1 MNKIGCSS
9 DGGSSEL
16 LSGPSSPR
24 VMASRSRT
32 SGRRA
37 SSQSDSGD
45 TGFYTYSSDSVE
57 DVSMYSQ
64 RSSSLQPQSLF
75 VSGLS
80 PVTLRP
86 LSLTRSY
93 DQLSAQQHSTAQWYK
108 SCQQLT
114 SSPSPTATM
123 KTSNQESIRKSS
135 SLNKLSSWAVYDS
148 GRAYSGKSS
157 DLQGSLDR
165 GLLKGFKK
173 DANKTD
179 FYLPLTSSF
188 RNSSLLRS
196 PGSGPCHHYKLSRKS
211 TGVESELRR
220 STSAFSSPIKHN
232 LFSGYAA
239 SPDPS
244 SRSLSE
250 QPPFDHPLHPEVRTQ
265 MWLSEQLA
273 YKPKFEAGKHE
284 ATENYGNKLT
294 RQTGS
299 GLQKSGLKQM
309 LKASPAHVPGLVKF
323 QEGLLR
329 QREQEI
335 DWQKQQIVQLQ
346 ARITENDLRVQQVQ
360 LSHRGR
366 LDDSGIYSTKDRA
379 SKLSSFTLC
388 DKNLSQK
395 LSAAE
400 MELLHL
406 KNVFKQ
412 VTQKYT
418 EDISKMEDKIQTR
431 DRYICSLKKK
441 CARESEQKQEKHQ
454 RVETLECYLADL
466 PTLLEAQGQS
476 QQLKAVQL
484 KTKEMEQN
492 VSWLQKSLEQGQAL
506 LREKYIQIEEQSR
519 REEELLASVHSLQ
532 QKVTHCLEDGARLPV
547 ADLKRLQTERTEL
560 LEQQDRSS
568 KVIDQQ
574 NELIEKMSLH
584 LMQTEED
591 GPAQLWSVSQNP
603 EVSQLLRDMS
613 LCVRDLQALD
623 TILRQRAQGQEP
635 NLNALLGIKSLSL
648 SVDEA
653 ERATEEDEELM
664 MKLQE
669 VTQLRRDI
677 EELRRSMA
685 PPSVLH

>member
-1 MNKIGCSS
+1 MERTGPDVNKIGCIS

-24 VMASRSRT
+24 ALASHSRT

-37 SSQSDSGD
+37 SSLSDSGD

-64 RSSSLQPQSLF
+64 RCSSLQPQSLF

-80 PVTLRP
+80 PVTFRP

-93 DQLSAQQHSTAQWYK
+93 DQLSAQQHNTAQWYN

-114 SSPSPTATM
+114 STPSPGVTM
-123 KTSNQESIRKSS
+123 KTNNQESIRKSS

-148 GRAYSGKSS
+148 ARTCNNKSS

-165 GLLKGFKK
+165 GLLKGYKK

-179 FYLPLTSSF
+179 FYLPLTSTF

-211 TGVESELRR
+211 ATVESELSMRR

-232 LFSGYAA
+232 LFTGYAA
-239 SPDPS
+239 SPDLS
-244 SRSLSE
+244 SHSLSE

-273 YKPKFEAGKHE
+273 YKPKFEVGKHE
-284 ATENYGNKLT
+284 AAENYGEKLT
-294 RQTGS
+294 RQPG
-299 GLQKSGLKQM
+299 GALQKSGLKQM
-309 LKASPAHVPGLVKF
+309 LKGSPAHVPGLVKF

-346 ARITENDLRVQQVQ
+346 ARITENELRVQQVQ

-366 LDDSGIYSTKDRA
+366 LDNSGIYSTKDRA
-379 SKLSSFTLC
+379 AKQAPFTLC
-388 DKNLSQK
+388 DKDLSQK

-418 EDISKMEDKIQTR
+418 EDICKMEDKIQTR

-466 PTLLEAQGQS
+466 PTLMEAQSQS
-476 QQLKAVQL
+476 QQLKEAQL
-484 KTKEMEQN
+484 KAKEMEQN
-492 VSWLQKSLEQGQAL
+492 LSWLQKSLEQGQAL
-506 LREKYIQIEEQSR
+506 LREKFIQMEEQTR
-519 REEELLASVHSLQ
+519 REDELVASVHSLQ
-532 QKVTHCLEDGARLPV
+532 QKVTRCLEDGARLPV
-547 ADLKRLQTERTEL
+547 TDLKKLQTERAEL
-560 LEQQDRSS
+560 LDQQDHSGKR
-568 KVIDQQ
+568 
-574 NELIEKMSLH
+574 
-584 LMQTEED
+584 TEEEF
-591 GPAQLWSVSQNP
+591 PAQLWPVSQRP

-613 LCVRDLQALD
+613 VCVRDLQALG

-635 NLNALLGIKSLSL
+635 NLNVLLGIKSLGL
-648 SVDEA
+648 SV
-653 ERATEEDEELM
+653 EETDSMPEEEEELM
-664 MKLQE
+664 MKLHE

-677 EELRRSMA
+677 EELRRSMVG
-685 PPSVLH
+685 SSTEDRRLR

>member
-9 DGGSSEL
+9 DGGSSEF
-16 LSGPSSPR
+16 LSGPSSPPAL
-24 VMASRSRT
+24 ASRSRT

-37 SSQSDSGD
+37 SSLSDSGD

-93 DQLSAQQHSTAQWYK
+93 DQLSAQQHNTAQWYK

-114 SSPSPTATM
+114 STPSPGVTT
-123 KTSNQESIRKSS
+123 KTNNQESIKKSS

-148 GRAYSGKSS
+148 AKTYNNKSS

-173 DANKTD
+173 DTNKTD

-211 TGVESELRR
+211 SNAEPEVTMRR

-232 LFSGYAA
+232 LFTG
-239 SPDPS
+239 
-244 SRSLSE
+244 LNE

-273 YKPKFEAGKHE
+273 YKPKFEVGKHE
-284 ATENYGNKLT
+284 AAENYGEKLT

-299 GLQKSGLKQM
+299 ALQKSGLKQM

-335 DWQKQQIVQLQ
+335 DWQKQQIIQLQ
-346 ARITENDLRVQQVQ
+346 ARITENELRVQQVQ

-379 SKLSSFTLC
+379 AKQAPFTLC
-388 DKNLSQK
+388 DKDLSQK
-395 LSAAE
+395 LSSAE

-441 CARESEQKQEKHQ
+441 CARESEQKQERHQ
-454 RVETLECYLADL
+454 RVETLESYLADL

-476 QQLKAVQL
+476 QKLKEVQL

-492 VSWLQKSLEQGQAL
+492 LSWLQKSLEQGQVL
-506 LREKYIQIEEQSR
+506 LRKKYIQIEEQTR
-519 REEELLASVHSLQ
+519 KEDALLASVHGLQ
-532 QKVTHCLEDGARLPV
+532 QKVTCCLEDGVRLPV
-547 ADLKRLQTERTEL
+547 TDLKKLQAERAEL
-560 LEQQDRSS
+560 LEQEDHSS

-584 LMQTEED
+584 LMTEEESS
-591 GPAQLWSVSQNP
+591 AQLWSVPQRP

-613 LCVRDLQALD
+613 VCVRDLQALG

-635 NLNALLGIKSLSL
+635 NLNVLLGIKSLSM
-648 SVDEA
+648 SM
-653 ERATEEDEELM
+653 EESECVPEEEELM
-664 MKLQE
+664 MKLHE

>member
-1 MNKIGCSS
+1 M
-9 DGGSSEL
+9 
-16 LSGPSSPR
+16 SGPSSPPAQ
-24 VMASRSRT
+24 ASRSRT

-37 SSQSDSGD
+37 SSLSDSGD

-57 DVSMYSQ
+57 DVSMYGQ
-64 RSSSLQPQSLF
+64 RASSSLQPQSLL

-93 DQLSAQQHSTAQWYK
+93 DQLSAQQLNTAQWYN

-114 SSPSPTATM
+114 STNPPNVST
-123 KTSNQESIRKSS
+123 KTSNNQESIRKSS

-148 GRAYSGKSS
+148 ARTCGSKSG

-173 DANKTD
+173 DSPKTD

-211 TGVESELRR
+211 TQPEASMRR
-220 STSAFSSPIKHN
+220 STSAFSSPIKHS
-232 LFSGYAA
+232 LYA
-239 SPDPS
+239 SDQ
-244 SRSLSE
+244 

-273 YKPKFEAGKHE
+273 YKPKFETT
-284 ATENYGNKLT
+284 TESYGEKIA

-299 GLQKSGLKQM
+299 GAQKTGLKQM

-346 ARITENDLRVQQVQ
+346 ARITENELRVQQVQ

-366 LDDSGIYSTKDRA
+366 LDDSAIYSTKGRV
-379 SKLSSFTLC
+379 SKQAPFTLC
-388 DKNLSQK
+388 DKDLNQK

-418 EDISKMEDKIQTR
+418 EDICKMEDKIQTR

-441 CARESEQKQEKHQ
+441 CVRESEQKQERHQ
-454 RVETLECYLADL
+454 RVETLESYLADL

-476 QQLKAVQL
+476 QKLKEVQL
-484 KTKEMEQN
+484 KEKEMEQN
-492 VSWLQKSLEQGQAL
+492 LSWLQKSLEQGQAL
-506 LREKYIQIEEQSR
+506 LREKFIQIEEQTR
-519 REEELLASVHSLQ
+519 REDALIASVHSLQ
-532 QKVTHCLEDGARLPV
+532 QKVTRCLEDGVRLPV
-547 ADLKRLQTERTEL
+547 TDLKMLQTERTEL
-560 LEQQDRSS
+560 LEKQGHSS

-584 LMQTEED
+584 LMHQLTEEESS
-591 GPAQLWSVSQNP
+591 AQLWSVSQRP

-613 LCVRDLQALD
+613 VCVRDLQALG

-635 NLNALLGIKSLSL
+635 NLNVLLGIKSLSM
-648 SVDEA
+648 SMEES
-653 ERATEEDEELM
+653 ERVPEEEELV
-664 MKLQE
+664 MKLHE

-685 PPSVLH
+685 PPSVLQ